1 MKHLGSP
8 LNVDMKN
15 KKRIEIGEFGPIVNK
30 SARPGAKASYMYGVV
45 KEQLRGEWRDRHLM
59 LTSHE
64 YEKATSRA
72 AKNPE
77 DCEYTHIVV
86 SRPKKRGFMAWLK
99 RER

>member
-64 YEKATSRA
+64 YEKATSVLQKTPKTA
-72 AKNPE
+72 S
-77 DCEYTHIVV
+77 THI
-86 SRPKKRGFMAWLK
+86 SLFQGQRKGASWLG
-99 RER
+99 